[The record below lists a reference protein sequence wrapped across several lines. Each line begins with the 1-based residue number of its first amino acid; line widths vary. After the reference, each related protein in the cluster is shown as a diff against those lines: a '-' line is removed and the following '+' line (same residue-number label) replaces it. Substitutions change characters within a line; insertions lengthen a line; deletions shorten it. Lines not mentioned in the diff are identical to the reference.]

1 MKLVRHGPVGH
12 ERPGL
17 MEPDG
22 TIRDLSTAVRD
33 IDGDALGPD
42 ALEALSG
49 LEPSQLGVVAPGTRL
64 GPCVGRVGKMIC
76 IGLNYE
82 DHARETGAP
91 IPKEPVIFFKATSA
105 ISGPYDPLVVPRGG
119 EKVDW
124 EVELGV
130 VIGSHAS
137 YVDEAQA
144 LEHVAGY
151 CLVHDVSERA
161 FQLERSGQWVKGKSC
176 DTFGPLGPY
185 LVTRDEVPDPQ
196 DLRLWLEVDGECVQD
211 GSTRSMIFGVAH
223 VVSYLSQFMS
233 LQPGDVISTGTPAGV
248 GLSMTPPRYLRP
260 GQTVRLGADGLGE
273 QQQLVVSL
281 PPTSEPDAEPA

>member
-33 IDGDALGPD
+33 IDGDALVPA
-42 ALEALSG
+42 ALEALRG

-196 DLRLWLEVDGECVQD
+196 DLRLWLEVDGERVQD

>member
-1 MKLVRHGPVGH
+1 MKLVRHGPLGL

-17 MEPDG
+17 VESDG
-22 TIRDLSTAVRD
+22 TIRDLSTAVPD
-33 IDGDALGPD
+33 IVGAALGPE
-42 ALEALSG
+42 ALEAIRRLDTAKLS
-49 LEPSQLGVVAPGTRL
+49 VVTPGTRL
-64 GPCVGRVGKMIC
+64 GACVGRVGKMIC

-82 DHARETGAP
+82 DHARETGATP
-91 IPKEPVIFFKATSA
+91 PEEPVIFFKATSA
-105 ISGPYDPLVVPRGG
+105 ISGPNDPLVVPRGA

-137 YVDEAQA
+137 YVEEAQA
-144 LEHVAGY
+144 LEYVAGY

-196 DLRLWLEVDGECVQD
+196 DLRLWLEVDGERIQD

-223 VVSYLSQFMS
+223 VVSYVSQFMS

-248 GLSMTPPRYLRP
+248 GLSMSPPRYLRP
-260 GQTVRLGADGLGE
+260 GQTVRLGGDGLGE
-273 QQQLVVSL
+273 QQQLVVAH
-281 PPTSEPDAEPA
+281 TAEPATRLA